1 MAPFEYSKKEQQRI
15 ARGEKVFPHIMGTDN
30 LGRDYCIRVIYGT
43 RISLMV
49 GLISALIASAIV
61 CGGYYAV
68 YEWYGKNPT
77 NLTAMFG
84 GTLLP
89 LQDLWYYVVLG
100 FMLFGFVLCGIG
112 TATSIRKHLQV

>member
-1 MAPFEYSKKEQQRI
+1 MLYNLISVNLAERKKEL
-15 ARGEKVFPHIMGTDN
+15 ATN
-30 LGRDYCIRVIYGT
+30 
-43 RISLMV
+43 
-49 GLISALIASAIV
+49 
-61 CGGYYAV
+61 AV

>member
-1 MAPFEYSKKEQQRI
+1 M
-15 ARGEKVFPHIMGTDN
+15 
-30 LGRDYCIRVIYGT
+30 
-43 RISLMV
+43 
-49 GLISALIASAIV
+49 
-61 CGGYYAV
+61 

-77 NLTAMFG
+77 NLPTMFG